1 MRQDSIQVLIDSRRQ
16 NKVKEDL
23 ITAMV
28 VTVKTRNNVKHRL
41 TDTSP
46 SLENTSF
53 KLADNKG
60 VCHRSTT
67 GRPDCSIQRDNSIT
81 NQSRSVNF

>member
-23 ITAMV
+23 ITGMV
-28 VTVKTRNNVKHRL
+28 VAVKTRNNVKHRL

-53 KLADNKG
+53 I
-60 VCHRSTT
+60 ST
-67 GRPDCSIQRDNSIT
+67 Q
-81 NQSRSVNF
+81 

>member
-1 MRQDSIQVLIDSRRQ
+1 MDSLRTNKRLMHMRQDSIQVLIDSRRQ

-53 KLADNKG
+53 
-60 VCHRSTT
+60 
-67 GRPDCSIQRDNSIT
+67 I
-81 NQSRSVNF
+81 SRQ

>member
-1 MRQDSIQVLIDSRRQ
+1 MREDSIQALIDSRRQ
-16 NKVKEDL
+16 NKVKKDL
-23 ITAMV
+23 ISAMV

-53 KLADNKG
+53 
-60 VCHRSTT
+60 
-67 GRPDCSIQRDNSIT
+67 I
-81 NQSRSVNF
+81 SRQ

>member
-46 SLENTSF
+46 SGKHFLY
-53 KLADNKG
+53 
-60 VCHRSTT
+60 
-67 GRPDCSIQRDNSIT
+67 
-81 NQSRSVNF
+81 